1 MIGQKEVLKQIDNL
15 IEKGFPR
22 FVVITGQKGQGK
34 TELANYIFHKLDEY
48 YSTPEPDNRGGIY
61 MVEIEPKIDNIREM
75 IEMAYKQTEPIIY
88 LIQNADKMSIGAKNS
103 LLKVIEEPPN
113 NAYFIMELHQIE
125 NTLETIKSRCQEI
138 KMEEYSDADIEEMIN
153 KIIAISDCD
162 ERRILSQAARN
173 YYQIETISKYGVRE
187 FCDYVDKV
195 YHNIYKVQSANSF
208 KISEK
213 IDLKDTGEG
222 YDLELFWNMYMYICI
237 GNLFDL
243 MAYPG
248 TDEKWAEADIVGK
261 CIAITEKYKQKL
273 NINGINKQMLV
284 DRWIIDIRK
293 EWFK

>member
-22 FVVITGQKGQGK
+22 FIVITGQRGQGK
-34 TELANYIFHKLDEY
+34 TELAKYIFHKLDEY

-113 NAYFIMELHQIE
+113 NAFFIIELQQIE

-138 KMEEYSDADIEEMIN
+138 KMQEYTYEEKMEMLNKLKPDATLEETQVLN
-153 KIIAISDCD
+153 KLD
-162 ERRILSQAARN
+162 N
-173 YYQIETISKYGVRE
+173 YYQMQKVLKYNPIEFIN
-187 FCDYVDKV
+187 YVDKV
-195 YHNIYKVQSANSF
+195 YNNIYKVQSANSF
-208 KISEK
+208 KIAEK

-222 YDLELFWNMYMYICI
+222 YDLELFWVMYMNI
-237 GNLFDL
+237 GIGELFNYAIDNSW
-243 MAYPG
+243 
-248 TDEKWAEADIVGK
+248 DETSDIIDK
-261 CIAITEKYKQKL
+261 CISITSKYKNKL
-273 NINGINKQMLV
+273 KITGINKQSLF
-284 DRWIIDIRK
+284 DCWILDIRK
-293 EWFK
+293 EWLK